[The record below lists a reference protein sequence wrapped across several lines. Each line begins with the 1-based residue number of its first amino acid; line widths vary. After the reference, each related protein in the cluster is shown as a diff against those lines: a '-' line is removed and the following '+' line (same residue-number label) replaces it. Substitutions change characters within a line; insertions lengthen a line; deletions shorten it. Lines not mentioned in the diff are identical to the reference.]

1 MRYFIY
7 FSYDGSKYHGWQI
20 QPNGI
25 TVQSEL
31 NRCLGTLLKQDIST
45 TGAGRTDAGVHAR
58 MMVAHF
64 DAEPPIDDTA
74 GLTRKL
80 NRFLPADIA
89 VNHIVP
95 VRSEAHARFDA
106 VSRTYYYWIY
116 SKKNPFRQHYAA
128 RVFLPLDFTAMNEAA
143 KALLTVRDFTSFS
156 KLHTDTKT
164 NICRVTRAFWIEE
177 EEDLWR
183 FEITADRFLRNMV
196 RAIVGTLVQVGTGRM
211 SIEEFLKVV
220 AEKNRCAAGDSMPG
234 HALSL
239 VNIVYNRNIFL

>member
-64 DAEPPIDDTA
+64 DAEHPIDDTA

-143 KALLTVRDFTSFS
+143 KALLAVHDFTSFS